1 MGKLRLK
8 NFIPG
13 CLFTLLLFIQC
24 LENLTQIAILKTLLK
39 HLDELMVLAAT
50 AYLIL
55 HWRYLFQKKRLI
67 TSLWLLFMAI
77 GGISSLFFR
86 YQALIPTLTDA
97 LVVVNKF
104 MVGYL
109 TAYLYSCQHPGHLH
123 TRMNGAA
130 RIISV
135 ILFALALHD
144 IFLPP
149 FFRVGEFRYFT
160 NSLVLMFPHQTY
172 LAAACITLLVLLGA
186 NNEGQ
191 QNLPFML
198 MATFVGMMSLR
209 GKAIAFFGIYW
220 VLYIC
225 ILVFRNR
232 HYLALLIG
240 GGIAAAFVGM
250 EQIVLYFFTDSH
262 YSPRSIMTSDS
273 IKLML
278 QHFPFGTGF
287 ATFGS
292 TLAESN
298 YSPLYLQLGYAENYG
313 MGPEDA
319 MFLTDCFWPEIFA
332 QFGIVGT
339 GLFLAVLVLLF
350 KSILKTLQ
358 NRSLAGFAML
368 MIFINM
374 LINSTAESSFFN
386 PASFL
391 MFIIFG
397 LLETKELHAEKGNT
411 L

>member
-1 MGKLRLK
+1 MGQLRLK

-24 LENLTQIAILKTLLK
+24 LETLTQVAALQSILK
-39 HLDELMVLAAT
+39 HIDELLVIAAT
-50 AYLIL
+50 AYLLL
-55 HWRYLFQKKRLI
+55 HWRYLFKKKRLLV
-67 TSLWLLFMAI
+67 SMWLCFMAI
-77 GGISSLFFR
+77 GALSSVIFR
-86 YQALIPTLTDA
+86 YQALIPSLTDA
-97 LVVVNKF
+97 LVVINKF

-109 TAYLYSCQHPGHLH
+109 TAYLYSCQHPGYLYS
-123 TRMNGAA
+123 RMNGTA
-130 RIISV
+130 RMITV
-135 ILFALALHD
+135 VLFALALHD

-149 FFRVGEFRYFT
+149 WFRVGEYRYFT
-160 NSLVLMFPHQTY
+160 SSLVLMFPHQTY
-172 LAAACITLLVLLGA
+172 LAAACVTLLVLLGA
-186 NNEGQ
+186 NNEKQ
-191 QNLPFML
+191 QNLPFMI
-198 MATFVGMMSLR
+198 MASFVGMMTLR

-220 VLYIC
+220 ALYVC

-240 GGIAAAFVGM
+240 GGLAAVIVGM
-250 EQIVLYFFTDSH
+250 EQIVLYFFTDNH

-273 IKLML
+273 INLML

-298 YSPLYLQLGYAENYG
+298 YSPLYLQLGYANNHG
-313 MGPEDA
+313 MGPDDA

-332 QFGIVGT
+332 QFGIIGT
-339 GLFLAVLVLLF
+339 ILFIVVMVLLF
-350 KSILKTLQ
+350 KSILKTL
-358 NRSLAGFAML
+358 NKRPKAGFAML
-368 MIFINM
+368 LIFINM

-391 MFIIFG
+391 LFILFG
-397 LLETKELHAEKGNT
+397 LMEEKDIDPKKGIT

>member
-24 LENLTQIAILKTLLK
+24 LENLTQVAVLQTLLK
-39 HLDELMVLAAT
+39 HLDELLVLAAT

-55 HWRYLFQKKRLI
+55 HWRYLFQKKRLL
-67 TSLWLLFMAI
+67 TSFWLCFMGI
-77 GGISSLFFR
+77 GGISSLVFR
-86 YQALIPTLTDA
+86 YQPLMPALMDA

-109 TAYLYSCQHPGHLH
+109 TAYLYSCQHPGYLYP
-123 TRMNGAA
+123 RMNGAA
-130 RIISV
+130 RILSV
-135 ILFALALHD
+135 VLFALAIHD

-149 FFRVGEFRYFT
+149 FFEPGEFRYFI

-172 LAAACITLLVLLGA
+172 LAAACVTLLVLLGA
-186 NNEGQ
+186 NNEKQ
-191 QNLPFML
+191 QNLPYML
-198 MATFVGMMSLR
+198 MATFVGMMTLR
-209 GKAIAFFGIYW
+209 GKAIAFFGVYW

-232 HYLALLIG
+232 HYLALLVG
-240 GGIAAAFVGM
+240 GGLAAVIVGM
-250 EQIVLYFFTDSH
+250 EQIILYFFTDSH

-278 QHFPFGTGF
+278 QHFPLGTGF

-298 YSPLYLQLGYAENYG
+298 YSPLYLQLGYADNYG

-319 MFLTDCFWPEIFA
+319 MFLTDGFWPEIFA
-332 QFGIVGT
+332 QFGVVGT
-339 GLFLAVLVLLF
+339 VLFLVVLVLLF
-350 KSILKTLQ
+350 KSILKTLRC
-358 NRSLAGFAML
+358 RSKAGFAML

-391 MFIIFG
+391 LFILFG
-397 LLETKELHAEKGNT
+397 LMEEKDIQPRKGPT

>member
-24 LENLTQIAILKTLLK
+24 LETLTQAPAAQALLK
-39 HLDELMVLAAT
+39 HLDELLVIAAT

-55 HWRYLFQKKRLI
+55 HWRYLFQKKRLL
-67 TSLWLLFMAI
+67 TSLWLCFMAI
-77 GGISSLFFR
+77 GGISSLVFR
-86 YQALIPTLTDA
+86 YQSLMPTLIDA
-97 LVVVNKF
+97 LVVINKF

-109 TAYLYSCQHPGHLH
+109 TAYLYSCQNPGYLYP
-123 TRMNGAA
+123 RMNGAA
-130 RIISV
+130 RMISV
-135 ILFALALHD
+135 VLFLLALHD

-149 FFRVGEFRYFT
+149 IFPVGEYRYFT
-160 NSLVLMFPHQTY
+160 NSLILMFPHQTY
-172 LAAACITLLVLLGA
+172 LAAACVSLVVLLGA
-186 NNEGQ
+186 NNEKQ
-191 QNLPFML
+191 QNLPYML
-198 MATFVGMMSLR
+198 MATFVGMMTLR

-220 VLYIC
+220 VLYVC

-240 GGIAAAFVGM
+240 GGLAAVLVGM
-250 EQIVLYFFTDSH
+250 EQIVLYFFTDTH
-262 YSPRSIMTSDS
+262 FSPRSIMTSDS

-287 ATFGS
+287 ASFGS
-292 TLAESN
+292 TLAQTY
-298 YSPLYLQLGYAENYG
+298 YSPLYHQLGYTDMPG
-313 MGPEDA
+313 MGPENA

-332 QFGIVGT
+332 QFGLIGTALFIVI
-339 GLFLAVLVLLF
+339 LVLLF
-350 KSILKTLQ
+350 KSILKTL
-358 NRSLAGFAML
+358 NSRPKAGFAML
-368 MIFINM
+368 LIFINM

-391 MFIIFG
+391 LFILFG
-397 LLETKELHAEKGNT
+397 LIEEKDIAPKKGLT

>member
-1 MGKLRLK
+1 MGQLRPK

-24 LENLTQIAILKTLLK
+24 LGSLTQAAALQTLLK
-39 HLDELMVLAAT
+39 HLDELLVLAAT

-55 HWRYLFQKKRLI
+55 HWRYLFQKKRLL
-67 TSLWLLFMAI
+67 TSLWLCFLAI
-77 GGISSLFFR
+77 GGISSVVFR
-86 YQALIPTLTDA
+86 YQALIPALTDA

-109 TAYLYSCQHPGHLH
+109 TAYLYSCQNPGYLYP
-123 TRMNGAA
+123 RMNGVA
-130 RIISV
+130 RV
-135 ILFALALHD
+135 ITVVLFLLAIHD

-149 FFRVGEFRYFT
+149 FFRVGEYRYFT

-172 LAAACITLLVLLGA
+172 LAAACITLLILLGA
-186 NNEGQ
+186 NNEKQ

-198 MATFVGMMSLR
+198 MASFVGMMTLR

-240 GGIAAAFVGM
+240 GGLAAMLVGM
-250 EQIVLYFFTDSH
+250 EQIILYFFTDSH

-292 TLAESN
+292 ALAESN
-298 YSPLYLQLGYAENYG
+298 YSPLYLQLGYADNYG
-313 MGPEDA
+313 MGPDNA

-332 QFGIVGT
+332 QFGVIGT
-339 GLFLAVLVLLF
+339 ALFVAVLVLLF
-350 KSILKTLQ
+350 KSTLKTL
-358 NRSLAGFAML
+358 RSRPKAGFSML
-368 MIFINM
+368 LIFINM

-391 MFIIFG
+391 LFILFG
-397 LLETKELHAEKGNT
+397 LMEEKDIEPGKGIT